1 MTSDV
6 TALTSGWEMDT
17 RPVDVVVISSQVA
30 YGAVGN
36 TATSRVLTEAGY
48 RCVQIPTV
56 LLGTLPHY
64 PTVHGGPIPDAWFSG
79 ILDDL
84 VDLEAVLSATYV
96 LVGYLASPQQAKTIA
111 AWFEKLREAS
121 PDVQLIVDPAMGD
134 DDVGLYTDPAV
145 ADAYAEFLVP
155 LASGLTPN
163 RFELEMLSGGEIS
176 DVELIRQRAE
186 NLRAEDGWVIVTSAF
201 SDAHRVGNVV
211 VQASGASELSNTRV
225 ESRAKGAGDIFAAT
239 VVARLLAG
247 EPLGDAAFFAGEAVA
262 RALSSVSA

>member
-36 TATSRVLTEAGY
+36 TATSRVLTEAGH

-64 PTVHGGPIPDAWFSG
+64 PTVHGGSIPDEWFSG
-79 ILDDL
+79 ILQDL
-84 VDLEAVLSATYV
+84 VDLEAVLSARYV
-96 LVGYLASPQQAKTIA
+96 LVGYLASPQQAQIIA
-111 AWFEKLREAS
+111 AWFERLRDVA
-121 PDVQLIVDPAMGD
+121 PDVRMIVDPAMGD

-145 ADAYAEFLVP
+145 ADAYAEHLVP

-163 RFELEMLSGGEIS
+163 RFELELLSGGEVS

-186 NLRAEDGWVIVTSAF
+186 TLRAPDGWVIVTSAF
-201 SDAHRVGNVV
+201 SDAHHVGNVV
-211 VQASGASELSNTRV
+211 VEASGTSELSNIRI

-239 VVARLLAG
+239 VVARLLV
-247 EPLGDAAFFAGEAVA
+247 GDSLDEAAVFAGEAVA
-262 RALSSVSA
+262 QAISSASV